1 MLILLWLGAAFPR
14 ARSSPLCCDTRP
26 RDSKQEEF
34 LESFSDIN
42 DSVILRQR
50 RAASSSSRTERTSLQ
65 GGTPSTRG
73 LQGGRKQT

>member
-1 MLILLWLGAAFPR
+1 MLILLWLGAAFPK
-14 ARSSPLCCDTRP
+14 AHSSPLCRDTRP
-26 RDSKQEEF
+26 RDSKQEF